1 MTQEMT
7 ESRLHSIYRCSV
19 VSLLC
24 FCSRSLFCVISLEAA
39 DESGRSTTFKEPLGR
54 TSNPLRAKNIRREDL
69 HPVLAHS
76 AIKGLNTCHP
86 RRVARRHNSDF
97 RHADFPLLLDVAEH
111 LLPGLDDLGVAD
123 QEAFA
128 RVATL
133 NVRRLTGGGK
143 SQKSEP

>member
-1 MTQEMT
+1 M
-7 ESRLHSIYRCSV
+7 
-19 VSLLC
+19 
-24 FCSRSLFCVISLEAA
+24 EAA

-54 TSNPLRAKNIRREDL
+54 TSYPLRAKNICREDL

-76 AIKGLNTCHP
+76 AIKGLNTRHP
-86 RRVARRHNSDF
+86 RRIVRRHNSDF

-123 QEAFA
+123 QESSA

-133 NVRRLTGGGK
+133 HVRRLTGGENSEK
-143 SQKSEP
+143 SGP